1 MANFKITATTTVAEL
16 KEQFHN
22 EFGGILRVYQGRSEA
37 PEDATLVSLGGK
49 VGELE
54 CRASR
59 TVGKFIEAFQS
70 ELGLKVKVYTKDN
83 WVSVLDGITLATVRE
98 IPKNARKAQMKQF
111 LAYQR
116 DEVEEVETSVNEE
129 TSNSEEMDV
138 NDGWDASQALASQ
151 TESAAAAFHKLG
163 DGFDDLEKN
172 TVFLYDTFIL
182 IEDEDGDW
190 KVYKRPEDDEIEEI
204 KEAFNNGATVYYR
217 NMDESVTSEET
228 EEIVM
233 DNHEWGCE
241 DYSLDDAMYDVLS
254 GEKEYEWPS
263 IDIDFIYNGEVFYSF
278 NLAD

>member
-1 MANFKITATTTVAEL
+1 MAKFKITKSTTVAEL
-16 KEQFHN
+16 KEQFRS
-22 EFGGILRVYQGRSEA
+22 EVGGVLRVYEGRSEA
-37 PEDATLVSLGGK
+37 PDDTALVSLGAKEGD
-49 VGELE
+49 LE
-54 CRASR
+54 CRTSR

-98 IPKNARKAQMKQF
+98 IPKSARKAQMEQF

-116 DEVEEVETSVNEE
+116 DEKEEVETAVNEE

-138 NDGWDASQALASQ
+138 NDGWDASEALASE
-151 TESAAAAFHKLG
+151 TKSAAAAFHKLG
-163 DGFDDLEKN
+163 DGFESEDDAIGYFE
-172 TVFLYDTFIL
+172 DSFIF
-182 IEDEDGDW
+182 IEEDGDY
-190 KVYKRPEDDEIEEI
+190 KVYRYPNEDEIEDI

-217 NMDESVTSEET
+217 IMNESVTSEET
-228 EEIVM
+228 EDIVM

-254 GEKEYEWPS
+254 GAKEYEWPP
-263 IDIDFIYNGEVFYSF
+263 IPIDFIYNGKIFYSF